1 MHIPD
6 GFLDARTLTLAA
18 GLSAAGI
25 ALALWNLRHNLP
37 PRKIPLIGL
46 TAAFVF
52 AAQMVNFPVAGGT
65 SGHLLGGVLA
75 AVLVG
80 PSAAVVV
87 ITAVLIVQAFIFADG
102 GVLALGANI
111 FNMALVGTIGGYGIY
126 WIVRR
131 VASGLRGQLM
141 AAAFAAW
148 CSVVLAASSC
158 AAQLAFSKTAA
169 WSLVLPTMAGAHM
182 LIGIGEALI
191 TTLVLVAI
199 ARTRPELLAEPL
211 IVNGKHAFQ
220 RLAFGLLIAI
230 GLAVFVS
237 PFASSKP
244 DGLEHV
250 AQVQQFE
257 DKAAEKPIVPA
268 PLPNYLL
275 PGIRSPAIATALA
288 GGLGTVLMFG
298 FAFLLARSV
307 APKQGESNNR

>member
-1 MHIPD
+1 
-6 GFLDARTLTLAA
+6 
-18 GLSAAGI
+18 
-25 ALALWNLRHNLP
+25 
-37 PRKIPLIGL
+37 
-46 TAAFVF
+46 
-52 AAQMVNFPVAGGT
+52 
-65 SGHLLGGVLA
+65 
-75 AVLVG
+75 
-80 PSAAVVV
+80 VV

-126 WIVRR
+126 WLVRR

-169 WSLVLPTMAGAHM
+169 WGLVLPTMAGVHM

-211 IVNGKHAFQ
+211 PANGTHAFKW
-220 RLAFGLLIAI
+220 LAFGLLIAI
-230 GLAVFVS
+230 GLSVFVS

-257 DKAAEKPIVPA
+257 DKAAEKSIAPA
-268 PLPNYLL
+268 PLPDYLL
-275 PGIRSPAIATALA
+275 PGIRSPALATALA

-298 FAFLLARSV
+298 FAFLLARSL
-307 APKQGESNNR
+307 APK

>member
-6 GFLDARTLTLAA
+6 GFLDARTLTLTT

-25 ALALWNLRHNLP
+25 ALALRNLRHILP
-37 PRKIPLIGL
+37 PRQIPLIGL

-65 SGHLLGGVLA
+65 SGHLLGGILA

-80 PSAAVVV
+80 PSAAIVV

-126 WIVRR
+126 WLVRR

-148 CSVVLAASSC
+148 CSVVLAAGSC
-158 AAQLAFSKTAA
+158 AGQLAFSKTAA
-169 WSLVLPTMAGAHM
+169 WGLVLPAMVGVHM

-211 IVNGKHAFQ
+211 PVNETHAFEW
-220 RLAFGLLIAI
+220 LTFGLLIAI
-230 GLAVFVS
+230 GLSVLAS

-250 AQVQQFE
+250 ARVRKFE
-257 DKAAEKPIVPA
+257 YKAAEKPIVPA
-268 PLPNYLL
+268 ALPDYLL

-298 FAFLLARSV
+298 FAFLLARTV
-307 APKQGESNNR
+307 APKQGERNNR

>member
-6 GFLDARTLTLAA
+6 GFLDARTLTLAT

-25 ALALWNLRHNLP
+25 ALALWNLRRSLP
-37 PRKIPLIGL
+37 SRQIPLIGL

-126 WIVRR
+126 WLVRR

-141 AAAFAAW
+141 SAAFAAW

-158 AAQLAFSKTAA
+158 AGQLAFSKTAA
-169 WSLVLPTMAGAHM
+169 WGLVLPSMAGVHM

-199 ARTRPELLAEPL
+199 ARTRPELLAEP
-211 IVNGKHAFQ
+211 IPANRTHAFEW
-220 RLAFGLLIAI
+220 LAFGLLAAI
-230 GLAVFVS
+230 GLSVFVS
-237 PFASSKP
+237 PFASRKP

-250 AQVQQFE
+250 AQVRQFE
-257 DKAAEKPIVPA
+257 HKAAEKPIVPA
-268 PLPNYLL
+268 PLPDYLI
-275 PGIRSPAIATALA
+275 PGVRSPALATALA
-288 GGLGTVLMFG
+288 GGLGTILMFG

-307 APKQGESNNR
+307 APKQDGKQ